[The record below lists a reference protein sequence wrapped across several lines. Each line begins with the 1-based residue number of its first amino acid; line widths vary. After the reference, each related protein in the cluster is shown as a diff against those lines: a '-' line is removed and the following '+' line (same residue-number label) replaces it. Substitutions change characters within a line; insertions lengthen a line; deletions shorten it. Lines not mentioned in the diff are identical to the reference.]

1 MINFDDLIEYENENT
16 RLDFKTKQYKKN
28 KYGSDNFED
37 LIKDIIS
44 MANANI
50 ESDRYIIIGVKHKP
64 SSERKIIGI
73 QNEEF
78 IDSATYEQI
87 INENVEPDIKIEY
100 TAYKYK
106 NKLLDILKIYD
117 CFDDQPYS
125 MKKDFRKLKKGNSFI
140 RKGTHTSVM
149 LRKDYDIIYERKLKK
164 EKFNGKVKLWFS
176 GYDSR
181 KEIELSTAGNI
192 ELPSDRAAKKIK
204 KVIKQKR
211 GSYKRKSKNDIFPNL
226 SKILEKQN
234 RIIESV
240 SMGLGPTSYENR
252 SVEELQKNLKEI
264 KQTYCEDDI
273 YWLLEANAHKINVSI
288 LNEGYSYIEDA
299 SIQLNIKKIEGLFI
313 ADRVY
318 KKPTNGVSKI
328 INSHVPSL
336 EFLDYPEVND
346 SNSIIIIYQTIG
358 DVKHFLPLKC
368 FKIPIRVLLL
378 NCSAG
383 KSVEIKC
390 KIFGKNL
397 INPLTEN
404 LKIKAVLQDKNKN

>member
-28 KYGSDNFED
+28 KSGSDNFKD
-37 LIKDIIS
+37 LIKDIMS

-50 ESDRYIIIGVKHKP
+50 ESARYIIIGVKHKP
-64 SSERKIIGI
+64 SGERKIIGI

-87 INENVEPDIKIEY
+87 INENIEPDIKVEY

-106 NKLLDILKIYD
+106 NKLLGILKIYD

-125 MKKDFRKLKKGNSFI
+125 MKKNFGKLKKGDSFI
-140 RKGTHTSVM
+140 RKGTHTSGM
-149 LRKDYDIIYERKLKK
+149 LRKDYDIIYEKKLKK

-181 KEIELSTAGNI
+181 KEIELSTAGKF

-204 KVIKQKR
+204 KVIKQKQD
-211 GSYKRKSKNDIFPNL
+211 SYKRRPQNDIFPNL
-226 SKILEKQN
+226 SKILEG
-234 RIIESV
+234 V
-240 SMGLGPTSYENR
+240 SIGPTSYEDR
-252 SVEELQKNLKEI
+252 SIEELRKNLKEI

-273 YWLLEANAHKINVSI
+273 YELLEANSHKININI

-318 KKPTNGVSKI
+318 KKPTNGVSKL
-328 INSHVPSL
+328 INSQALSS

-346 SNSIIIIYQTIG
+346 TNSTIIIYQTIG

-378 NCSAG
+378 NCLAG
-383 KSVEIKC
+383 KSIEIKC

-397 INPLTEN
+397 IKPLTEN

>member
-1 MINFDDLIEYENENT
+1 MINFDDLIEYENENI

-28 KYGSDNFED
+28 KSGSDNFED
-37 LIKDIIS
+37 LIKDIMS

-50 ESDRYIIIGVKHKP
+50 ESARYIIIGVKHKP

-87 INENVEPDIKIEY
+87 IKENIEPDIKIDY
-100 TAYKYK
+100 SAYNYK
-106 NKLLDILKIYD
+106 NKLLGILKIYD

-125 MKKDFRKLKKGNSFI
+125 MKKNFGKLKKGDSFI
-140 RKGTHTSVM
+140 RKGTHTSEM

-181 KEIELSTAGNI
+181 KEIELSTAGKF

-204 KVIKQKR
+204 KVIKKKQD
-211 GSYKRKSKNDIFPNL
+211 SYKRKSQNDIFPNL
-226 SKILEKQN
+226 SKILEEQN
-234 RIIESV
+234 RIWGIEGV
-240 SMGLGPTSYENR
+240 SIGPTSYENR
-252 SVEELQKNLKEI
+252 SIEELQKNLKEI
-264 KQTYCEDDI
+264 KQTYWEDDI
-273 YWLLEANAHKINVSI
+273 YELLEANSHKINISI

-318 KKPTNGVSKI
+318 KKPTNGVSKLV
-328 INSHVPSL
+328 SSRALSL
-336 EFLDYPEVND
+336 EFLDYPEVKD
-346 SNSIIIIYQTIG
+346 TNSTIIIYQTIG

-378 NCSAG
+378 NCLAG
-383 KSVEIKC
+383 KSIEIKC

-397 INPLTEN
+397 IKPLTEN